1 MDNLFKFSFQCNG
14 FTVSIIR
21 SFKDEQSAISF
32 GLSYAKKHEYKLLEV
47 EQIWYAD
54 PNLKHQYNM
63 WKFKK
68 KKNKLVR

>member
-1 MDNLFKFSFQCNG
+1 MNLFKLSFQSDN
-14 FTVSIIR
+14 FILAVIR

-32 GLSYAKKHEYKLLEV
+32 GLSYAKKHDYKLLEV

-68 KKNKLVR
+68 RKNKLVR